1 MFLLWFLLDIF
12 VFVVGLRVINMLLK
26 AVGAALDR
34 ADREIQNKI
43 CGRCRKADKAI
54 DHMLDDL

>member
-12 VFVVGLRVINMLLK
+12 VFVVGLKVVNILVK

-54 DHMLDDL
+54 DHMFDDL